1 VREGPRASR
10 DTVVFTWLHMY
21 RVGTYRSGAQ
31 PVTIGRPVVFCEL
44 PDVGLQRVAREPPI
58 ATYSVG

>member
-1 VREGPRASR
+1 
-10 DTVVFTWLHMY
+10 VFTWLHMY